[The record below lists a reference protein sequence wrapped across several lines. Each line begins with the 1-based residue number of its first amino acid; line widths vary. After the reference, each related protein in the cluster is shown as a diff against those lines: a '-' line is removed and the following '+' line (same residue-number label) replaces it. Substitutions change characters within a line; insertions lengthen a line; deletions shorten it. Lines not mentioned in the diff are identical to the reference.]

1 MAGFRLWLGGDA
13 HVGTDLRNGRKSL
26 AEAILL
32 SENGGDEGG
41 PPFDWDVMLDVG
53 DLSGSQTP
61 PDDGEGEEVVA
72 QYGVSSKHPREHFY
86 NIVGNHDAS
95 GPNEPTQWW
104 FQKWVD
110 PMGEHTAFSGVD
122 AQKRPYRVEGN
133 WARYKFEVGN
143 MVFLC
148 MGDRNDGGPPVGRG
162 ERGGYP
168 AGAVSLETFEW
179 WKEQVLANKDKIV
192 ITAHHHVLKETTVA
206 SGDWEGMEGKYHGRF
221 EDGAPIGASYLY
233 WVGGEPDTGKFESF
247 LEAHPNAVDLW
258 FGGHTHTHPDDTR
271 GGRSHIEKKWGGT
284 TFINCASKS
293 KYHAHLTTFAMSRYL
308 TFTPHSAD
316 VRVQCYMHT
325 SDYAPQGWYEPA
337 ERVVTLSRPFVW

>member
-1 MAGFRLWLGGDA
+1 MSDFKLWLGGDS

-32 SENGGDEGG
+32 AEKGGDEGG
-41 PPFDWDVMLDVG
+41 PPFEWDIMFDVG

-61 PDDGEGEEVVA
+61 PDDEEGEEVVA
-72 QYGVSSKHPREHFY
+72 QYGVSNKHPREHFY
-86 NIVGNHDAS
+86 NILGNHDAS

-110 PMGEHTAFSGVD
+110 PIGENTAFSGVD
-122 AQKRPYRVEGN
+122 ASKRPYPVEGN

-179 WKEQVLANKDKIV
+179 WKEHVLANKDKIV
-192 ITAHHHVLKETTVA
+192 TKLWCGFFAIAKAIKVLVI
-206 SGDWEGMEGKYHGRF
+206 SVYG
-221 EDGAPIGASYLY
+221 I
-233 WVGGEPDTGKFESF
+233 
-247 LEAHPNAVDLW
+247 
-258 FGGHTHTHPDDTR
+258 
-271 GGRSHIEKKWGGT
+271 
-284 TFINCASKS
+284 
-293 KYHAHLTTFAMSRYL
+293 
-308 TFTPHSAD
+308 
-316 VRVQCYMHT
+316 
-325 SDYAPQGWYEPA
+325 
-337 ERVVTLSRPFVW
+337 FV